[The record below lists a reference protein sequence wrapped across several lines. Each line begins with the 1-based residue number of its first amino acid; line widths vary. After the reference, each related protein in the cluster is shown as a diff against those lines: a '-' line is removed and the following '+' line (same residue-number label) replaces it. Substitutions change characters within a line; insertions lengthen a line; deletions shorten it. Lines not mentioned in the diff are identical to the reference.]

1 MHATLECKS
10 GKLCKRRN
18 ERSCLGVGEG
28 GDVCAQHRNRKS
40 WKNINGPFKNDHNTV
55 GHCVDG
61 IDEGC

>member
-1 MHATLECKS
+1 M
-10 GKLCKRRN
+10 CKRRN